1 MNSTAELRRRPTQGY
16 IVGAST
22 AHIRRRAASST
33 PGGGAAG
40 FAKSLAVSFRAGIRR
55 CCLSHPGYGGQRAPY
70 EGCSQQPKRLTA
82 RDVAAGKA
90 SSQLVEV
97 APTSFFG
104 HHCSP
109 PSLSRSGD
117 YAHSSSTRL
126 PPSLSPA
133 LRTTRPASLRTS
145 TR

>member
-97 APTSFFG
+97 VPTSFFG
-104 HHCSP
+104 RHCSP
-109 PSLSRSGD
+109 PFLASPQQ
-117 YAHSSSTRL
+117 HFFT
-126 PPSLSPA
+126 PPSLEGRGCSTP
-133 LRTTRPASLRTS
+133 RPAIYCAPPSN
-145 TR
+145 